1 MKTDKNVN
9 IDIKNSKALT
19 LSQYL
24 EKLISEGRHHFT
36 TEELQTSLGMNK
48 NTVSATLSRLGKR
61 KRVKILRKGFGIILN
76 FGGREPD
83 PSYFIDEMMA
93 HIGVKYYIGLLSAA
107 QHWGAGHQGVMRYQV
122 VVDRPV
128 YKVSFEKMKI
138 EFVVRTV
145 NFPEKE
151 LKRVGGA
158 GGYFKISSPELT
170 AVDVV
175 HFSRKSGGLNN
186 VATVLEDLSER
197 LGKDALLQVCN
208 NIKTP
213 TVSLQRLGFLFERI
227 LKKKEYAKIVEQ
239 ALIKRRSVPVYLS
252 QAKSKANPKMSA
264 FEYDEH
270 WKLYINTKVEPD

>member
-1 MKTDKNVN
+1 MKTNKNVN